1 MIIKVRTNNIG
12 FDVVPEH
19 RSTTILNW
27 IYYLEND
34 EVASIDKFDLHW
46 LYMTQTEPESWSG
59 DVFYMDRD
67 VIERFRDGYAAYAIR
82 HLASIPTISKFLE
95 NINTYE
101 TSDKE
106 NFDLYLDKLTP
117 ASSYAKVYDYDEIE
131 DLRTMLETRYGKT
144 IDASIRDMHTDVH
157 GDGEIFQ
164 TTRNKFI
171 SNANLSLIT
180 ARYS

>member
-67 VIERFRDGYAAYAIR
+67 VIERFRDGFASYAIR
-82 HLASIPTISKFLE
+82 HLDSIPTISKFLE
-95 NINTYE
+95 NIDTYE

-106 NFDLYLDKLTP
+106 NFDLYLDKLTLG
-117 ASSYAKVYDYDEIE
+117 SYAKVYNYDEIE

-171 SNANLSLIT
+171 SNANLSVIT